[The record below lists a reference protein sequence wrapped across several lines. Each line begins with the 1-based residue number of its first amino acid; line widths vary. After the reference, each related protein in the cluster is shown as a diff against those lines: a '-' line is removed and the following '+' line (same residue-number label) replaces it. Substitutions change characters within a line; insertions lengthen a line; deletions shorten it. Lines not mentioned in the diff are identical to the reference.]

1 MRVVLEIGDWIL
13 VEDDDGEVRL
23 WNNRS
28 TGETRTYEDIPIEVE
43 THLRENDVDRSS
55 NGGET
60 LELAVSS
67 PLRHPVPETLSETSQ
82 VANNQPT
89 PFTRQ
94 RGVAAIS
101 KNSALSEPLLDP
113 LQSVSDTKVP
123 DSVPRMYSNEDM
135 FAQVEPISETSRPDL
150 SGLDVA
156 DRMGDQERVGEGLAE
171 TTDEIVCVES
181 QEPAPEIPSPANLP
195 SVPEREATP
204 AMLVNATS
212 MRKHQGQSQQ
222 QFLATLTHL
231 HLGRKGLTSLGSAPQ
246 LCARLKVLNLE
257 GNHLQE
263 ILGLRPNC
271 SFEVLHLQGNDIWN
285 LGTWTQNLPSL
296 RTLDL
301 ADNRLILFSG
311 LEKSRCLEE
320 LNLRGQKSNLP
331 LQFHPPTL
339 RIFSRSLRSLD
350 IARNRITDISPI
362 VVLSSLERLDASSN
376 MLVDITHIGDV
387 LPKISRLSRLNLSEN
402 PVVLSFKYRDMVIL
416 AASERLVELDEKSV
430 QQHERAF
437 LVKLH
442 QQRERKSVEPG
453 VRRRRSPSPRRSSSL
468 VPLPPEDHVV
478 APPPGQLCGPISNR
492 SRSSSRDP
500 SGRQYRRK
508 SSGPAR
514 LPPLPPRIG
523 V

>member
-1 MRVVLEIGDWIL
+1 
-13 VEDDDGEVRL
+13 
-23 WNNRS
+23 
-28 TGETRTYEDIPIEVE
+28 
-43 THLRENDVDRSS
+43 
-55 NGGET
+55 
-60 LELAVSS
+60 
-67 PLRHPVPETLSETSQ
+67 
-82 VANNQPT
+82 
-89 PFTRQ
+89 
-94 RGVAAIS
+94 
-101 KNSALSEPLLDP
+101 
-113 LQSVSDTKVP
+113 
-123 DSVPRMYSNEDM
+123 
-135 FAQVEPISETSRPDL
+135 
-150 SGLDVA
+150 
-156 DRMGDQERVGEGLAE
+156 
-171 TTDEIVCVES
+171 
-181 QEPAPEIPSPANLP
+181 
-195 SVPEREATP
+195 
-204 AMLVNATS
+204 

-263 ILGLRPNC
+263 IPGLRPNC
-271 SFEVLHLQGNDIWN
+271 TFEVLHLQGNDIWD

-339 RIFSRSLRSLD
+339 RIFSRSLRNLD

-442 QQRERKSVEPG
+442 QQRERKSVEPDVG
-453 VRRRRSPSPRRSSSL
+453 RGRRRSPSPRRSSSL
-468 VPLPPEDHVV
+468 VPLPPKDHVV